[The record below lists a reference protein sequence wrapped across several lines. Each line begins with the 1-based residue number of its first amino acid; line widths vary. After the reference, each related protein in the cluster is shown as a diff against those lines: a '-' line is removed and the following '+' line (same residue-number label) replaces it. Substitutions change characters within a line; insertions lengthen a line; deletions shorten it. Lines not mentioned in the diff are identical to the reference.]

1 MRKEN
6 FMPFL
11 RAKQPILALMK
22 YFLSFCLSL
31 IMAVILL
38 GNLGHAQY
46 FAAIEQNDLEQF
58 RQLIAE
64 GYSLEQ
70 RDEAGATPLM
80 MAATK
85 NRYEM
90 VKMLL
95 EAGADVNAQ
104 MSGTV
109 TGSAV
114 MQLAAKYA
122 GLETID
128 LLLQYEPNLERSLI
142 ALAYINR
149 NDPELPAVVARLL
162 EAGAPID
169 EMNHF
174 YDALDDR
181 AIVDYFPC
189 LRHIS
194 QADYNGGS
202 NSCAGKAAGVILAA
216 FNADHMNNLRAE
228 VSPEQHL
235 RFAAM
240 FAGPRLLE
248 AVLADVLARGIPID
262 TPLLRAQGNRANPQ
276 AYSTALE
283 LALYKRNRGA
293 VRVLLEHGADIQA
306 VDVVIAQRAALD
318 TQLAEILRAQ
328 GVDIVQLR
336 EDFLAENAVCQVEPY
351 QKAMVSFILDDGDK
365 KDLDVIHYIFA
376 PREQVGTVALISNA
390 IGKRNHT
397 TLNEMQEVVNSLGW
411 EVASHSRNHQ
421 DQTHLSSG
429 ELQASMAESKAM
441 LELAGFA
448 VPTFVYPYGG
458 YNAEV
463 LEQAALNYQAAFAG
477 GYKLNDKRTNPLAL
491 QRYNISV
498 RHRYSDYIRALNRAI
513 AEGTWLV
520 WAVHP
525 AYDTGWQQQKNLAKL
540 LDELCAR
547 GVPVLTVS
555 DALAR
560 LKQ

>member
-1 MRKEN
+1 
-6 FMPFL
+6 MPCFCG
-11 RAKQPILALMK
+11 KQPILVLMN
-22 YFLSFCLSL
+22 YCFSFCFSL
-31 IMAVILL
+31 MMGVMLL
-38 GNLGHAQY
+38 GHVTQAQY
-46 FAAIEQNDLEQF
+46 FAAIEQNDIEQL

-64 GYSLEQ
+64 GQPLEQ

-80 MAATK
+80 LAVSK
-85 NRYEM
+85 NRVEM
-90 VKMLL
+90 VKLLL

-104 MSGTV
+104 MQETV
-109 TGSAV
+109 AGSAV

-122 GLETID
+122 GLETIN
-128 LLLQYEPNLERSLI
+128 LLLEYDAKLERTLV

-169 EMNHF
+169 ELNHF
-174 YDALDDR
+174 YDAVDDR
-181 AIVDYFPC
+181 AILDYFPC
-189 LRHIS
+189 LRDIS
-194 QADYNGGS
+194 HADYNGGS
-202 NSCAGKAAGVILAA
+202 NSCAGKAAEVILAA
-216 FNADHMNNLRAE
+216 FNADHTGNLRAE
-228 VSPEQHL
+228 LAPEQHL

-248 AVLADVLARGIPID
+248 AVLADVLARAIPID
-262 TPLLRAQGNRANPQ
+262 TPLLRAQGNRRNPE

-306 VDVVIAQRAALD
+306 VDVAIVQRAALD
-318 TQLAEILRAQ
+318 TQLAEILQRH
-328 GVDIVQLR
+328 GVDTAQLR
-336 EDFLAENAVCQVEPY
+336 EDFLAENAACQVEPHE
-351 QKAMVSFILDDGDK
+351 KAMVSFILDDGDK
-365 KDLDVIHYIFA
+365 KDLDIIRYIFA
-376 PREQVGTVALISNA
+376 PRQQVGTVALISNA

-397 TLNEMQEVVNSLGW
+397 TLGEVGEVVDTLGW

-429 ELQASMAESKAM
+429 ALQASMAESKEM
-441 LELAGFA
+441 LELAGFK
-448 VPTFVYPYGG
+448 VQTFVYPYGG
-458 YNAEV
+458 YNREV

-477 GYKLNDKRTNPLAL
+477 GYKLNDRRSNPLAL
-491 QRYNISV
+491 QRYNISA
-498 RHRYSDYIRALNRAI
+498 RHHYNDYIRALDRAI
-513 AEGTWLV
+513 AEEKWLV

-560 LKQ
+560 LRR